1 LQNFTIGLVLM
12 VVFGTLVFVVRA
24 RDGKDVI
31 KSDFAAQAVV
41 LILVALLMG
50 ALGFIASGIFG

>member
-1 LQNFTIGLVLM
+1 M